1 MRTGSGNVQDWT
13 ILADMLNITFTFIR
27 NGIGAEALKACQQ
40 AEESLR
46 VAALRYEQT
55 KRMGL
60 DGPGLQAL
68 RDVYEYHDLQRTSVS
83 RSTYERMIAKTQ
95 NYLRSKGR
103 HVIEI

>member
-1 MRTGSGNVQDWT
+1 
-13 ILADMLNITFTFIR
+13 
-27 NGIGAEALKACQQ
+27 
-40 AEESLR
+40 
-46 VAALRYEQT
+46 
-55 KRMGL
+55 
-60 DGPGLQAL
+60 L